1 LKFSYL
7 KKFLLA
13 LFLISPTIA
22 FASEVTPLK
31 SETVTSLPP
40 LNSWEAWM
48 RAMMN
53 GGKGGLPGRPDGK
66 KINEEL
72 PVWVDCFLSHY
83 IDQPQ
88 SKKNAL
94 LSKLVL
100 KAHSKLCIGSLSEWA
115 E

>member
-1 LKFSYL
+1 M
-7 KKFLLA
+7 LA
-13 LFLISPTIA
+13 LFDAEAEVTSKN
-22 FASEVTPLK
+22 SEVL
-31 SETVTSLPP
+31 LRIPP
-40 LNSWEAWM
+40 QNSWEAWM
-48 RAMMN
+48 LAMMK

-88 SKKNAL
+88 TKKNAL